1 VGEKVR
7 ISNGGNTRHR
17 RQVGTGAE
25 LDPCGNTGGFVSPD
39 VVETSDEVDHWQGC
53 FVESLAECEA
63 TEESV
68 CYMGGG
74 FGSHTLDPG
83 DRWGV
88 VT

>member
-1 VGEKVR
+1 VGEKVG
-7 ISNGGNTRHR
+7 ISNGGNTRHG

-25 LDPCGNTGGFVSPD
+25 LDSCGDAGGFVSPD
-39 VVETSDEVDHWQGC
+39 VVETRDEIDHWQGC
-53 FVESLAECEA
+53 LVESLAECEA

-68 CYMGGG
+68 RHRGGG
-74 FGSHTLDPG
+74 LGGHARDPG